1 MANKI
6 EVQAVLRD
14 QLSAGMGKLGAAT
27 NAVTSGLS
35 GLLPV
40 AGGVAGVLAAV
51 ASAAVANTLRMAD
64 MAEQLGKLR
73 TATGLSY
80 RELQA
85 LQRALIDAGTAPEAL
100 NTATRILSVNIAQ
113 GDKTLKRYGIT
124 AKDTYGAINQV
135 GQRLAQLA
143 QPAQKAELAMA
154 AFGRSSQDM
163 IDTISRFATD
173 EKFRASMEAIGLSD
187 AGVERLQKVDE
198 AMDGLKDSW
207 AKLGNTFAEMAA
219 GPTAKGIS
227 ALTRLLEIAS
237 VVNPISLAKKGL
249 SGIGDRLSS
258 SFAYSPYAAMAMGFM
273 GGGGGGAGGG
283 SGGGASGG
291 GSLVIPPAGSATGS
305 ARFSLNP
312 AAFGLT
318 SATQRNTPVGGSS
331 GYQRLLAASVS
342 GTVAQPMNAHEQ
354 YLARTE
360 RRLASFGASVSY
372 GFENMFNSVFQIQR
386 RSKNV
391 IVALFQDIFNSIVS
405 SLSQSAASSIGSW
418 VVSIGKMALGI
429 PSIPGAGMT
438 AGGGGTSQTI
448 VVNTLTSDSL
458 VGAMIGPSGALRGS
472 NAIVRQMAAVR

>member
-6 EVQAVLRD
+6 EVQAILRD
-14 QLSAGMGKLGAAT
+14 QMSAGMGKLGAAT

-219 GPTAKGIS
+219 GPTATGIK
-227 ALTRLLEIAS
+227 ALTRLLEIAAA
-237 VVNPISLAKKGL
+237 VNPLGMAAKGL
-249 SGIGDRLSS
+249 SGIGDRVRS
-258 SFAYSPYAAMAMGFM
+258 SFAYSPYAAMSMGLM
-273 GGGGGGAGGG
+273 GGGGGAGGG
-283 SGGGASGG
+283 ASGGASGG
-291 GSLVIPPAGSATGS
+291 GTLVVPPAGGPPSGG
-305 ARFSLNP
+305 FSLNP

-354 YLARTE
+354 YLTRTE

-418 VVSIGKMALGI
+418 VVSLGKMALGI
-429 PSIPGAGMT
+429 PSVPGAGMT

-458 VGAMIGPSGALRGS
+458 VGALIGPSGALRGS